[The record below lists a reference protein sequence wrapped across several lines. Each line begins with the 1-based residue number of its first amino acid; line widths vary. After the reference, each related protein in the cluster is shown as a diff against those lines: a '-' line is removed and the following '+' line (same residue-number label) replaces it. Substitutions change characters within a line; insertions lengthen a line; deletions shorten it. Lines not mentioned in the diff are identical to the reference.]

1 MTARSSKFGHGLTLT
16 LLVILGLL
24 PLLPAVGR
32 MAVRFIDMGAPPEM
46 LADTSR
52 FFVMPVPVVVHIVSA
67 CLFTLI
73 GALQFSTTLR
83 RSPWHRLSG
92 RVLVIAG
99 MLAAASGLW
108 LTNFYPPLGNEGPLL
123 YWFRT
128 AAGLGMLWFL
138 VQGFRA
144 ARRRRFDEHRPH
156 MIRAYAL
163 GLGASTQMLIGIPVL
178 LIFGEP
184 TPIAGD
190 LMLGA
195 GWVINLV
202 VAQWAM
208 GRGRRAGS
216 RAVAVGV

>member
-1 MTARSSKFGHGLTLT
+1 MTERTIRFGNGLTLA
-16 LLVILGLL
+16 LLITMGLL

-32 MAVRFIDMGAPPEM
+32 MVVRFADVGAPPEM
-46 LADTSR
+46 IADTSR

-73 GALQFSTTLR
+73 GALQFSKTLR
-83 RSPWHRLSG
+83 RSRWHRLSG

-99 MLAAASGLW
+99 ILAAGSGLW

-123 YWFRT
+123 YAFRM

-138 VQGFRA
+138 VQGYRA

-178 LIFGEP
+178 LLFGEP
-184 TPIAGD
+184 SPIVGD

-195 GWVINLV
+195 GWVINLL
-202 VAQWAM
+202 VAQWALARS
-208 GRGRRAGS
+208 RGTGS
-216 RAVAVGV
+216 RTVAVGA

>member
-1 MTARSSKFGHGLTLT
+1 MTANTNRLTNRMPLA
-16 LLVILGLL
+16 LLVVLGLL
-24 PLLPAVGR
+24 PLLPAAGR
-32 MAVRFIDMGAPPEM
+32 MVVRFADVGAPPEM

-52 FFVMPVPVVVHIVSA
+52 FFVMPVPVVLHIVSA
-67 CLFTLI
+67 CLFTLV

-92 RVLVIAG
+92 RVMVVAG
-99 MLAAASGLW
+99 ILAAASGLW

-138 VQGFRA
+138 VQGYLA

-156 MIRAYAL
+156 MIRAFAL

-184 TPIAGD
+184 TPIVGD

-195 GWVINLV
+195 GWLINLT
-202 VAQWAM
+202 VAQWALA
-208 GRGRRAGS
+208 RGRRAGS
-216 RAVAVGV
+216 RAIPVGV